1 MVLNG
6 CLIPVRQPFLLS
18 IKRLEYIDIPVRNN
32 IIIPMNVE
40 LFPQQLKQINNQL
53 SVLND
58 RVLRVEAEVVEINR
72 NINDSID
79 VSIEFRDYVEDK
91 FDEIDRRF
99 DKVEE
104 RLDRIEGRVG
114 RIEDRLDGLE
124 ERMDRLEAKMDNLE
138 KLITEGLVKIKEK
151 LNII

>member
-1 MVLNG
+1 
-6 CLIPVRQPFLLS
+6 
-18 IKRLEYIDIPVRNN
+18 
-32 IIIPMNVE
+32 MNVE